1 MRRAWKVLSVAI
13 LVAVIAGV
21 GFLARPVSYFDGWM
35 YLEEDLSGV
44 ESHFIQVDGYRIH
57 YLAEGPAN
65 GPVAVLVHGLGGR
78 AEDWRNLAPYLSKAG
93 FRAYMPDLLGY
104 GRSARPRDYS
114 YSIHDEAAVVVGFMN
129 AMGLKQVDLGGW
141 SMGGWVVQL
150 IAAEHP
156 QRVSRLILF
165 DSAGLDVKPAW
176 SIALFTPVNAV
187 QLGQLDDLLMVHPK
201 PVPAFVARD
210 ILRLS
215 DRNGWVVKRAL
226 ARMFT
231 AEDVTNKLLPEL
243 KMPVL
248 LVWGS
253 EDRIVP
259 LDQAETMHKL
269 IPQSQLDVIGGCGH
283 LAPLECTDQIGPKVV
298 QFLGR

>member
-93 FRAYMPDLLGY
+93 FRVYMPDLLGY